1 LNDRLKRAVKILE
14 EKQTSCVI
22 LSSDGCEKTSD
33 AMGIKPLMMEL
44 RVNQSAFQGCVIAD
58 KVIGKAAALMTV
70 LGKADAVYGKI
81 MSENAREFLE
91 KAGMD
96 YAYGEMV
103 PYIENRTRTG
113 KCPMEETV
121 LYIDSP
127 EKAFEALEKTIA
139 NLMAQKQR
147 DDGR

>member
-1 LNDRLKRAVKILE
+1 
-14 EKQTSCVI
+14 
-22 LSSDGCEKTSD
+22 
-33 AMGIKPLMMEL
+33 MH
-44 RVNQSAFQGCVIAD
+44 
-58 KVIGKAAALMTV
+58 
-70 LGKADAVYGKI
+70 
-81 MSENAREFLE
+81 
-91 KAGMD
+91 
-96 YAYGEMV
+96 
-103 PYIENRTRTG
+103 IENRTRTG